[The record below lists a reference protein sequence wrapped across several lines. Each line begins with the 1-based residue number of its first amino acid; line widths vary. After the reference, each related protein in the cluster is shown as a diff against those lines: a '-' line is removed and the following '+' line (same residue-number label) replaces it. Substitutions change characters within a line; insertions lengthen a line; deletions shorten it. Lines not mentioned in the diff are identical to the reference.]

1 MPVPALSPWP
11 QDTICPSC
19 NAPSLNG
26 IGAEQAYSK
35 KQGLERRRREVRV
48 GFPRTPDDGVGVV
61 VVPRPQRDR
70 RSYRHPVP
78 GTAAVVPTRRRD
90 HAEDLFSG
98 ASAPP
103 LLLILLPVGRFPR
116 SVAPPARDRR
126 CAIRQARFHTTRFRG
141 RATAGGVGSIGTP
154 SRGCRRHRLPTNR
167 GGSRGAAT
175 RQSNFHHTRARGH
188 ATAARVVGEGDG
200 GGGGPERDEHGGGV
214 RVGPGLA
221 AAIGRGRQ
229 GGGVHPGVQG
239 EPPAAAARLHLQ
251 LHADA
256 QEARDWRRLP
266 AASRPAGPALSLS
279 LTHVFDLFRCCR

>member
-26 IGAEQAYSK
+26 IGAEHAYSK

-126 CAIRQARFHTTRFRG
+126 CAIRQAR
-141 RATAGGVGSIGTP
+141 
-154 SRGCRRHRLPTNR
+154 LPTNR

-239 EPPAAAARLHLQ
+239 GPPAAAARLHLQ

-256 QEARDWRRLP
+256 QEARDWRWPP
-266 AASRPAGPALSLS
+266 AASRSALSLS